1 MQTSQ
6 TAATSSANL
15 LDAASDET
23 PTMSVVLPTLNE
35 ETGVAACLDA
45 IIDAIDEIGCTAE
58 IIVSDSSTD
67 RTPEIAREYGAIVVS
82 PDRRGYG
89 YAYRYAFERA
99 RGEYIVMGD
108 ADTTYDF
115 GELPKLFGAIRE
127 TEADLVLGSRFAG
140 EIRDG
145 AMPWLHKHVG
155 NPALTAFLNRF
166 YDADISDAHT
176 GFRVLRR
183 EALDALTLRTDGM
196 EFASEMIM
204 EASARGLHI
213 EEVPI
218 TYHPREG
225 DATLDTWHDGWK
237 HLRFMLLNAP
247 GYLFTIPGAVSL
259 VAGAVLM
266 LLAFFDVTV
275 NLNGMGPIW
284 FGIRTMVAG
293 SLLTIVG
300 FQIASLGVFA
310 TIASEPIR
318 RPTDRVTT
326 WLVEHLR
333 LETGIAVGGLMMA
346 VGGSF
351 AASIVLAW
359 LRDGYASLPPMT
371 RDILAFTCIVLGI
384 QTVFAAFFVT
394 AVRRNRR

>member
-1 MQTSQ
+1 MG
-6 TAATSSANL
+6 TAVVNASSNL
-15 LDAASDET
+15 LTPASDEM
-23 PTMSVVLPTLNE
+23 PKISFVLPTMNE
-35 ETGVAACLDA
+35 EAGIAACLEA
-45 IIDAIDEIGCTAE
+45 IVETIDTIAVTAE
-58 IIVSDSSTD
+58 VIVSDSSTD
-67 RTPEIAREYGAIVVS
+67 RTPEIARKYGVTVVT
-82 PDRRGYG
+82 PDRAGYG

-115 GELPKLFGAIRE
+115 QELPKLFDSIVE
-127 TEADLVLGSRFAG
+127 TDADMVLGSRFAG
-140 EIRDG
+140 EIKDG
-145 AMPWLHKHVG
+145 AMPWLHKHIG
-155 NPALTAFLNRF
+155 NPILTAFLNRF
-166 YDADISDAHT
+166 YDADISDAHS
-176 GFRVLRR
+176 GFRIIRR
-183 EALDALTLRTDGM
+183 DALEQLTLRTDGM

-204 EASARGLHI
+204 EASARDLHI

-225 DATLDTWHDGWK
+225 DATLDTWRDGWK

-259 VAGAVLM
+259 VSGAVLM
-266 LLAFFDVTV
+266 LLAFFNVEVTLDGV
-275 NLNGMGPIW
+275 GPIW

-333 LETGIAVGGLMMA
+333 LETGIALGGLVVA
-346 VGGSF
+346 VGAAY
-351 AASIVLAW
+351 AASIIRTW
-359 LRDGYASLPPMT
+359 LQEGYATLPPMT
-371 RDILAFTCIVLGI
+371 HDILAFTCIVLGI